1 MQSILLPRGI
11 SLGVSFDGIHA
22 ILSNYCTRM
31 NPKAE
36 MTESR
41 AISVIGERESVM
53 GKQTKGER
61 LKLEIRKSESE
72 VAVKC

>member
-41 AISVIGERESVM
+41 AISVIGEREKVM
-53 GKQTKGER
+53 GNR
-61 LKLEIRKSESE
+61 
-72 VAVKC
+72 